1 MGHRAIATYPSWYT
15 CRGNPCGCPG
25 YGGDVALRIERQN
38 ATKRRLPHLLAEIE
52 QSGLYDS
59 TLYVVPRYDAA
70 HAPHAAREALDAL
83 SPSET
88 GAAVFVGAGRAVA
101 IAPPFPLGVSG
112 ARDGADAGPLRE
124 LLARQTVVG
133 VVLLRLGRYAVGVLR
148 GETLVASK
156 TDTRYVKNRHRKG
169 GSSQRRFE
177 RSRERLVRE
186 LFDKACDVSRQIFA
200 PHTDDMDY
208 ILLGGE
214 RHTLRAFVKRCAH
227 LRRAEGKLLSRVLS
241 VQRPNNAALA
251 AIAREVWQSRVVF
264 TTDERY
270 TTT

>member
-1 MGHRAIATYPSWYT
+1 MGLGHGVAT
-15 CRGNPCGCPG
+15 
-25 YGGDVALRIERQN
+25 LRIERQN

-59 TLYVVPRYDAA
+59 TLYVGLRHD
-70 HAPHAAREALDAL
+70 APHMPQVAREALDAL
-83 SPSET
+83 SPGET
-88 GAAVFVGAGRAVA
+88 GAAVFVGAGRAAA
-101 IAPPFPLGVSG
+101 IAPPFPLAVSG
-112 ARDGADAGPLRE
+112 ARDGVDAGPLRE
-124 LLARQTVVG
+124 LLASEPMVG

-186 LFDKACDVSRQIFA
+186 LFDKTCDISRQLFA
-200 PHTDDMDY
+200 PHANNMDY

-227 LRRAEGKLLSRVLS
+227 LRRAEGKLLSRALS

-251 AIAREVWQSRVVF
+251 AISREVWQSRVVF
-264 TTDERY
+264 ATDDC
-270 TTT
+270 T